1 MTIRDDQE
9 EAVNSICS
17 FPLYVVLTKP
27 ELRCSIEFF
36 SKYFFFISAHGDRTT
51 LHTGYGDWPFY
62 LTLECLHFDLQT
74 ELQLSN
80 CIDFSKIY
88 RLLLQITSIFFFWS

>member
-1 MTIRDDQE
+1 MTISDDQE

-36 SKYFFFISAHGDRTT
+36 SKYFFFLF
-51 LHTGYGDWPFY
+51 LHMEIGQHCKQGMVTGLF
-62 LTLECLHFDLQT
+62 
-74 ELQLSN
+74 
-80 CIDFSKIY
+80 I
-88 RLLLQITSIFFFWS
+88 